1 MEVLWLQRSCCNHV
15 PVILS
20 FPAGEL
26 RSLLVLSRK
35 VAKGKESGNDDQ
47 IVWGLLQGS
56 TPPFQPNNQK
66 VRTQCLQPMQALKKG
81 RV

>member
-1 MEVLWLQRSCCNHV
+1 MEVLWLQCSCCNHV

-47 IVWGLLQGS
+47 IVWGLL
-56 TPPFQPNNQK
+56 
-66 VRTQCLQPMQALKKG
+66 
-81 RV
+81 